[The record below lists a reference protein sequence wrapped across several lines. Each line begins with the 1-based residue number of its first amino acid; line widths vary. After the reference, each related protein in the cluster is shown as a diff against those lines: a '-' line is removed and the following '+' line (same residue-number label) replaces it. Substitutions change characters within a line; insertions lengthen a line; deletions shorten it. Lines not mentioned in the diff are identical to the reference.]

1 MLIEDLHKV
10 KEDNIVAW
18 REETEKSFS
27 YLIKKLLVVYGFV
40 WERGS
45 FN

>member
-27 YLIKKLLVVYGFV
+27 YLIKTLLVVYGFCLR
-40 WERGS
+40 EGQ
-45 FN
+45 F